1 MLKVSY
7 LYLRVVCSRS
17 NILLGRSWKGG
28 FLRGCVR
35 TRSWAFH
42 VLRAP
47 FRCVCDIA
55 ISRHVARFVT
65 LCSLCLKL

>member
-17 NILLGRSWKGG
+17 NILLGRLWKGG

-55 ISRHVARFVT
+55 ISRHVARFVA